1 MNNTERPHKGLSVAS
16 DISSLSEV
24 IIPVFEIK
32 FPRLPRLVEETQT
45 RRVKPASQAGTK
57 RVSN

>member
-16 DISSLSEV
+16 DISRQSEV

-32 FPRLPRLVEETQT
+32 LPRLQKLTC
-45 RRVKPASQAGTK
+45 VKPASQAGMK
-57 RVSN
+57 RVSK

>member
-16 DISSLSEV
+16 DISSQSEV

-32 FPRLPRLVEETQT
+32 LPRLQKLVEESQT
-45 RRVKPASQAGTK
+45 CRVKPASQTGMK
-57 RVSN
+57 RVSK